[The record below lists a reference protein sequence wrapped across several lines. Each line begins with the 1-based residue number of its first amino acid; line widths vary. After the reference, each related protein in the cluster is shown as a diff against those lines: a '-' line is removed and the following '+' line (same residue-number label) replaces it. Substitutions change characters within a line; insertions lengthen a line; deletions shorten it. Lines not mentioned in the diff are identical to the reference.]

1 MIVISETDPRF
12 YIKDSSIEGAG
23 SGVFSQKKIQKGNY
37 LEIIGVMVKSDS
49 TAHTCTQ
56 YANKYKFSSNEEI
69 THQIIPMGFAAIINH
84 AIDQKEQNVEIE
96 FIKNGPMVDPA
107 EVIDPSLYKNYK
119 KKNPAAGPIL
129 YRVIK
134 DINKDE
140 EVLGYYGD
148 PWNKILRWTD
158 KYKEEDK
165 GSIDSWE
172 TFISHDLYNLGLLK
186 QLFD

>member
-1 MIVISETDPRF
+1 MIIISETDPRF

-49 TAHTCTQ
+49 TAHACTQ
-56 YANKYKFSSNEEI
+56 YANKYKFASNEEI
-69 THQIIPMGFAAIINH
+69 THQIVPMGFAAIINH

-96 FIKNGPMVDPA
+96 FIKD
-107 EVIDPSLYKNYK
+107 SLYKNYK

>member
-49 TAHTCTQ
+49 TAHACTQ
-56 YANKYKFSSNEEI
+56 YANKYKFASNEEI
-69 THQIIPMGFAAIINH
+69 THQIVPMGFAAIINH

-96 FIKNGPMVDPA
+96 FIKD
-107 EVIDPSLYKNYK
+107 SLYKNYK

>member
-1 MIVISETDPRF
+1 
-12 YIKDSSIEGAG
+12 
-23 SGVFSQKKIQKGNY
+23 
-37 LEIIGVMVKSDS
+37 
-49 TAHTCTQ
+49 
-56 YANKYKFSSNEEI
+56 
-69 THQIIPMGFAAIINH
+69 MGFAAIINH
-84 AIDQKEQNVEIE
+84 AIDKKEQNVEIQ
-96 FIKNGPMVDPA
+96 FIKD
-107 EVIDPSLYKNYK
+107 SLYKNHK

-186 QLFD
+186 QLF

>member
-23 SGVFSQKKIQKGNY
+23 SGVFAQKKIQKGNY

-56 YANKYKFSSNEEI
+56 YANKYKFASNEEI

-96 FIKNGPMVDPA
+96 FIKD
-107 EVIDPSLYKNYK
+107 SSYKNYK
-119 KKNPAAGPIL
+119 KKNPAAEPIL

>member
-12 YIKDSSIEGAG
+12 YIKESSIEGAG
-23 SGVFSQKKIQKGNY
+23 SGVFAQKKIQKGNY

-49 TAHTCTQ
+49 TAHTCTK
-56 YANKYKFSSNEEI
+56 YANKYKFASNEEI

-84 AIDQKEQNVEIE
+84 AINQKEQNIEIE
-96 FIKNGPMVDPA
+96 FIKD
-107 EVIDPSLYKNYK
+107 SLVTSNWSEENKNYK
-119 KKNPAAGPIL
+119 NKNHAAGPIM

-158 KYKEEDK
+158 KYKEDDK

>member
-1 MIVISETDPRF
+1 MIVVNETDPRF

-23 SGVFSQKKIQKGNY
+23 SGVFAQKKIQKGNY

-96 FIKNGPMVDPA
+96 FIKD
-107 EVIDPSLYKNYK
+107 SLYKNYK
-119 KKNPAAGPIL
+119 KKNPAAGSIL

-140 EVLGYYGD
+140 EVIGYYGD

>member
-12 YIKDSSIEGAG
+12 YIKESSIDAGLGAFA
-23 SGVFSQKKIQKGNY
+23 SKEIKKGDY

-49 TAHTCTQ
+49 TTHTCTQ
-56 YANKYKFSSNEEI
+56 YSDKYKFASNEEI

-84 AIDQKEQNVEIE
+84 AIDQEKQNVEIE
-96 FIKNGPMVDPA
+96 FIKN
-107 EVIDPSLYKNYK
+107 SLVASNWYNKKYK

-140 EVLGYYGD
+140 EIFGYYGD
-148 PWNKILRWTD
+148 PWNKILRLTD
-158 KYKEEDK
+158 KYKEDNK
-165 GSIDSWE
+165 SSIDSWK
-172 TFISHDLYNLGLLK
+172 TFLSHDLYNLGLLN